1 MIIDY
6 VVADPVG
13 NITVLVNT
21 KPTAENRQ
29 DIIRK
34 AFELEPTCEQVG
46 FISRESDH
54 CVRLEM
60 MGYEFCGNATLSTAC
75 YQAFLNR
82 LELGAEDNFKII
94 SSGIDTPIDVKV
106 RRLDK
111 EIHADGNVY
120 PAFSASLRV
129 ARPVIDTADKYP
141 VVHLN
146 GISHMLI
153 PENEISHEEAEAIIK
168 DTAKRYGVPAFG
180 IILYKKLSDSEVEIS
195 PLVYVPESNTLVWEH
210 GCASGSTA
218 TGYYLHE
225 LTGTDS
231 VTINQSGG
239 AIKLD
244 IKDELYLTATVFLK

>member
-21 KPTAENRQ
+21 KPTAESRQ

-34 AFELEPTCEQVG
+34 AFELEPSCEQVG
-46 FISRESDH
+46 FISRDSDH
-54 CVRLEM
+54 CIRLEM

-75 YQAFLNR
+75 YQAFLNG
-82 LELGAEDNFKII
+82 LEAGAEDNFKII
-94 SSGIDTPIDVKV
+94 SSGIDAPVDVKV
-106 RRLDK
+106 HRLGRQM
-111 EIHADGNVY
+111 HTDGKFY
-120 PAFSASLRV
+120 PAFSASLKV
-129 ARPVIDTADKYP
+129 AKPVIDNEGKYP

-146 GISHMLI
+146 GISHMLV
-153 PENEISHEEAEAIIK
+153 PDDEMTHETAESVIK
-168 DTAKRYGVPAFG
+168 ETAERHGVPAFG

-225 LTGTDS
+225 LTDTDS
-231 VTINQSGG
+231 VTIKQPGG
-239 AIKLD
+239 TIKLD